1 MTATLGSNA
10 PGQPAALPTHA
21 QVRRWPTVPS
31 ISVVIPALNEEENLP
46 QVFGT
51 IPHALLDAEG
61 CTVEVIVVDN
71 LSHDRTAEVAAGLGA
86 RVVLQAA
93 RGYGNAYHAGFAAA
107 RGEVIVT
114 GDADCTYPFDA
125 IPDLLDVFTR
135 RGLDFL
141 NTNRLM
147 PANRSAM
154 KPSHTIGNRV
164 LTATSRS
171 FFPGPFRDSQ
181 SGMWVFRREI
191 WSHLDVRSG
200 GMAFSQE
207 IKNEA
212 WLKGFR
218 CAEVPIEYRK
228 RGGVVKLNAL
238 RDGTRNV
245 SQLAAHR
252 MRADR
257 RQTVVRVLGRHDHT
271 SAAVAATELPLPAE
285 SPRSAAR

>member
-1 MTATLGSNA
+1 MTATIGPGA
-10 PGQPAALPTHA
+10 PEQPIDILACAPVGEPA
-21 QVRRWPTVPS
+21 PAPRRWPTIPS
-31 ISVVIPALNEEENLP
+31 ISVMIPALNEEENIPHVLA
-46 QVFGT
+46 T
-51 IPHALLDAEG
+51 IPRALLEAEG
-61 CTVEVIVVDN
+61 CEVEVIVVDN
-71 LSHDRTAEVAAGLGA
+71 LSHDRTAEVARELGA
-86 RVVLQAA
+86 TVVLQAA

-125 IPDLLDVFTR
+125 IPELLDVFSR
-135 RGLDFL
+135 RSLDFL
-141 NTNRLM
+141 NTNRLQ
-147 PANRSAM
+147 PTNRGAM
-154 KPSHTIGNRV
+154 KPSHTIGNLL
-164 LTATSRS
+164 LTLTSRS
-171 FFPGPFRDSQ
+171 LFPGPFRDSQ
-181 SGMWVFRREI
+181 SGMWVFRRRI

-228 RGGVVKLNAL
+228 RGGVVKLNAF

-252 MRADR
+252 LRADR
-257 RQTVVRVLGRHDHT
+257 RKRLIR
-271 SAAVAATELPLPAE
+271 PLP
-285 SPRSAAR
+285 SSAKPVVGPAGPAH